1 MDWSSGGSV
10 LCSVKV
16 NLKDSDSVAVQME
29 LDSEGNTTLS
39 GGVAGG
45 GLIDALEI
53 VGLFQKIVVA
63 YSQTPLS

>member
-1 MDWSSGGSV
+1 MV
-10 LCSVKV
+10 
-16 NLKDSDSVAVQME
+16 VQME

-39 GGVAGG
+39 GGVVGG